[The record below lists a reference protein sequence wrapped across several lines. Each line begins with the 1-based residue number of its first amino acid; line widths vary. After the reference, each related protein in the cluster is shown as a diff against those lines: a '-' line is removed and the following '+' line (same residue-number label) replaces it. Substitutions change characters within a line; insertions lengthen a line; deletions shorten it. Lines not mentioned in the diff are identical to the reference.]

1 MPIFF
6 FAASR
11 VAIVAFTRT
20 GTSLYVK
27 LLNAFKLTFY
37 QLIYLRVCMCTSI
50 PLKRVYARTL
60 LITFVTSLLYCTGEV
75 SRLLPQ
81 RDVRRV
87 NKNEHDNYGNK

>member
-1 MPIFF
+1 
-6 FAASR
+6 
-11 VAIVAFTRT
+11 
-20 GTSLYVK
+20 
-27 LLNAFKLTFY
+27 
-37 QLIYLRVCMCTSI
+37 MCTSI